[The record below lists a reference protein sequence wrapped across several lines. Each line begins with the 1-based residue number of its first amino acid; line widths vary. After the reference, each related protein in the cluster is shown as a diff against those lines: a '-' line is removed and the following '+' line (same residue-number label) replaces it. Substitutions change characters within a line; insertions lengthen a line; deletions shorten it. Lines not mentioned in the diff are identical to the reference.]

1 MNHLLINGCSYGVS
15 WTNAHEL
22 ADRLGC
28 GKCTNLSIV
37 GSSNDRIFRSTVN
50 FILANPDVDFVIIM
64 LTFVARFEAPF
75 ADRIKEYEGHWVSYQ
90 SSGIG
95 PLAQEERMPS
105 YKQARMDRINQY
117 IADKFVVDVSYR
129 LSDYTERLFI
139 NLITLTGW
147 LDNKN
152 IRYCIFNTAGDNLQE
167 MIRGGQLNQDILDE
181 IRKNKKIIDIDNFMS
196 NQYMLDQGARI
207 NERDLVNCPALI
219 PLWTHFY
226 SDGYAK
232 LNEFL
237 YNYITEN
244 CL

>member
-1 MNHLLINGCSYGVS
+1 
-15 WTNAHEL
+15 
-22 ADRLGC
+22 
-28 GKCTNLSIV
+28 
-37 GSSNDRIFRSTVN
+37 VN

-64 LTFVARFEAPF
+64 LTFVVRFEAPF
-75 ADRIKEYEGHWVSYQ
+75 ADRIKEHEGYWVSYQ
-90 SSGIG
+90 SHGIG

-105 YKQARMDRINQY
+105 YNQARMDRINQY

-139 NLITLTGW
+139 NLITLAGW
-147 LDNKN
+147 LDSKN
-152 IRYCIFNTAGDNLQE
+152 IRYCIFNTAEDNLQK
-167 MIRGGQLNQDILDE
+167 MIKGDHINQDILNE

-207 NERDLVNCPALI
+207 NERDLVYNPALI
-219 PLWTHFY
+219 PLWTHFGP
-226 SDGYAK
+226 DGYEK

-237 YNYITEN
+237 YNYITEH